1 MAITI
6 SSLSYIHYY
15 SAPMLQVPYE
25 VTKRA
30 LGGVW
35 STDGI
40 LELYKLIEKGEPGL
54 VSDISDMSVILGREL
69 TSPLSI
75 ATSAAADLKA
85 IHEQYIRAEAGR
97 KEAERLVKLNAR
109 VLYFKV
115 TPSSISEGSWQQ
127 KKTGSEVF
135 YQKRWLW
142 IDYDAGTFNWSKT
155 EGKAAGKSIALSVA
169 GTAIEVVADVLQIKQ
184 EFQPTIDIKVGR

>member
-1 MAITI
+1 M
-6 SSLSYIHYY
+6 
-15 SAPMLQVPYE
+15 PYE

-30 LGGVW
+30 LGGSW

-75 ATSAAADLKA
+75 ATSVEADLKI
-85 IHEQYIRAEAGR
+85 IHERYVRAEAER
-97 KEAERLVKLNAR
+97 KEAERLVKQNAR
-109 VLYFKV
+109 LLYFKV

-135 YQKRWLW
+135 FQKRWLW

-155 EGKAAGKSIALSVA
+155 EGKAEGKSIVLSVA
-169 GTAIEVVADVLQIKQ
+169 GTTVEAVSDVLQIKQ
-184 EFQPTIDIKVGR
+184 ELQPTIDIKVNQLLVDQCSCVLYS